1 MGCKVSCRR
10 STLQRHLSEECIFAR
25 QIKDMD
31 VANTHDNFKPDDY
44 EVCHPFLEI
53 CFFSSI
59 CNVSRCILKFWDFSS
74 QIICPNAFMGCT
86 YTCNRKNVHDHL
98 LSCSFTGIS
107 KEQDLEERQLTKQA
121 VIQKC
126 EDERDRRQ
134 KHLSKGS
141 GYWSD
146 HSDLSETSRI
156 RSHRS
161 SKNKDDHNPTSE
173 EPFNS
178 LHQKKQKDVLKCH
191 SPASSPVFSRAR
203 RAAGDRRPPNLAS
216 HCHLS
221 NSQSLHHL
229 LRSQVQS
236 VVAR

>member
-1 MGCKVSCRR
+1 MFMD
-10 STLQRHLSEECIFAR
+10 IFA
-25 QIKDMD
+25 QKLI
-31 VANTHDNFKPDDY
+31 ALFA
-44 EVCHPFLEI
+44 
-53 CFFSSI
+53 
-59 CNVSRCILKFWDFSS
+59 

-98 LSCSFTGIS
+98 LNCSFTGIS
-107 KEQDLEERQLTKQA
+107 KEQDLEERLLTKQA

-146 HSDLSETSRI
+146 HSDLSETSRV

-161 SKNKDDHNPTSE
+161 SRNKDDPDPDPDSE
-173 EPFNS
+173 APFNS
-178 LHQKKQKDVLKCH
+178 PQRNKPKDALRSL

-203 RAAGDRRPPNLAS
+203 RAVGDRRPPTLSSRCN
-216 HCHLS
+216 LS

>member
-1 MGCKVSCRR
+1 MFMD
-10 STLQRHLSEECIFAR
+10 IFA
-25 QIKDMD
+25 QKLI
-31 VANTHDNFKPDDY
+31 ALFA
-44 EVCHPFLEI
+44 
-53 CFFSSI
+53 
-59 CNVSRCILKFWDFSS
+59 

-98 LSCSFTGIS
+98 LNCSFTGIS
-107 KEQDLEERQLTKQA
+107 KEQDLEERLLTKQA

-146 HSDLSETSRI
+146 HSDLSETSRV

-161 SKNKDDHNPTSE
+161 SSRNKDDPDPDPDSE
-173 EPFNS
+173 APFNS
-178 LHQKKQKDVLKCH
+178 PQRNKPKDAQRSL

-203 RAAGDRRPPNLAS
+203 RAVGDRRPPTLSSRCN
-216 HCHLS
+216 LS